1 MNNRRISREI
11 ALQVLYQMEFDTALT
26 PIQGLRQ
33 YEDHFKNDQLSMDYS
48 EQLING
54 VKKNQQEI
62 DNIIQEFSI
71 NWKISR
77 MSHVDRNIL
86 RIGVFEMTH
95 LGDDVPKNVSINE
108 AVEIA
113 KKFGSE
119 ESSQFI
125 NGILDQISK
134 NSALAK

>member
-1 MNNRRISREI
+1 MKNRRVSREI
-11 ALQVLYQMEFDTALT
+11 ALQVLYQMEFDNTLT
-26 PIQGLRQ
+26 PIQGMRQ

-48 EQLING
+48 VKLIHG
-54 VKKNQQEI
+54 IKEHQNQI
-62 DNIIQEFSI
+62 DETIQKFSH

-77 MSHVDRNIL
+77 MSHVDRNIIRL
-86 RIGVFEMTH
+86 SIFEMTH
-95 LGDDVPKNVSINE
+95 LGDEVPKNASINE

-119 ESSQFI
+119 DSSHFI

-134 NSALAK
+134 SL

>member
-1 MNNRRISREI
+1 MKNRRVSREI

-48 EQLING
+48 EKLIAG
-54 VKKNQQEI
+54 IKEHQSQI
-62 DNIIQEFSI
+62 DETIQKFSI

-77 MSHVDRNIL
+77 MSHVDRNIIRL
-86 RIGVFEMTH
+86 SIFEMTH
-95 LGDDVPKNVSINE
+95 LKDEVPKNASINE

-119 ESSQFI
+119 DSSHFI
-125 NGILDQISK
+125 NGILDQI
-134 NSALAK
+134 AKSL

>member
-1 MNNRRISREI
+1 MKNRRVSREI

-26 PIQGLRQ
+26 PVQGLRQ

-48 EQLING
+48 EKLING
-54 VKKNQQEI
+54 IKEHQNQI
-62 DNIIQEFSI
+62 DETIQKFSI

-77 MSHVDRNIL
+77 MSHVDRNIIRL
-86 RIGVFEMTH
+86 SIFEMTH
-95 LGDDVPKNVSINE
+95 LQDEVPKNASINE
-108 AVEIA
+108 AIEIA

-119 ESSQFI
+119 DSSHFI

-134 NSALAK
+134 SL

>member
-1 MNNRRISREI
+1 MKNRRISREI
-11 ALQVLYQMEFDTALT
+11 ALQVLYQMEFDTSLT

-48 EQLING
+48 EKLIAG
-54 VKKNQQEI
+54 IKEHQTQI
-62 DNIIQEFSI
+62 DETIQKFSI

-77 MSHVDRNIL
+77 MSHVDRNIIRL
-86 RIGVFEMTH
+86 SIFEMTH
-95 LGDDVPKNVSINE
+95 LKDEVPKNASINE
-108 AVEIA
+108 AIEIA

-119 ESSQFI
+119 DSSHFI

-134 NSALAK
+134 SI

>member
-11 ALQVLYQMEFDTALT
+11 ALQVLYQMEFDAALT

-54 VKKNQQEI
+54 VKKNQKEI
-62 DNIIQEFSI
+62 DDIIQKFSI

-77 MSHVDRNIL
+77 MSHVDRNII
-86 RIGVFEMTH
+86 RIGVFEMVH
-95 LGDDVPKNVSINE
+95 LGGEVPKNVSINE

-119 ESSQFI
+119 DSSQFI
-125 NGILDQISK
+125 NGLLDQISK